1 MQSKFLALCAVA
13 VLVAN
18 PGSAQAQ
25 VGNGGATYSDVN
37 NKNQWS
43 EFMPKFVKATLVSIE
58 AQGRLLT
65 AVGMNPQAVALDNQA
80 KDLSRTTPANLIEDL
95 MTARTANSKMLRAK
109 VAAGGINLDA
119 AAKQQ
124 FGEGIDFLAR
134 AIKQYDEM
142 SEDLPGL
149 KLQMRGAGEKARNGL
164 FVAKSISGYTKEA
177 REELAVALAFATANN
192 IPYPSESSAALKP

>member
-43 EFMPKFVKATLVSIE
+43 EFMPKFVTATLVSIE
-58 AQGRLLT
+58 AQGRLMT
-65 AVGMNPQAVALDNQA
+65 AVGLSAQATALDNQA

-95 MTARTANSKMLRAK
+95 MTARSANSKMLRAK

-119 AAKQQ
+119 ATKQQ

-134 AIKQYDEM
+134 AIKQYDEL

-164 FVAKSISGYTKEA
+164 FVAKSITGYVKEA

-192 IPYPSESSAALKP
+192 IPYPAESSAVLKP